1 MGSTF
6 MVRLPAAPGTAAQ
19 EHERTVS
26 AAFRSTSASTYR
38 ILVVDDND
46 DARLLLA
53 DVLAELGHEVATAA
67 SGPAALEALRTPA
80 PEIAILDI
88 GLPEMDGYQLA
99 AELRR
104 VLPDIHLI
112 ALSGYGQPND
122 RARSQSAGF
131 DRHLVKPVEMRR
143 LLQTIAE
150 LAQERFDRH
159 PES

>member
-1 MGSTF
+1 
-6 MVRLPAAPGTAAQ
+6 
-19 EHERTVS
+19 
-26 AAFRSTSASTYR
+26 ASTHR

-53 DVLAELGHEVATAA
+53 DVLAELGHEVTTAA
-67 SGPAALEALRTPA
+67 SGPAALAAIPASA

-99 AELRR
+99 VELRR
-104 VLPDIHLI
+104 ALPDIRLI

-150 LAQERFDRH
+150 VARERTDRE
-159 PES
+159 PQS